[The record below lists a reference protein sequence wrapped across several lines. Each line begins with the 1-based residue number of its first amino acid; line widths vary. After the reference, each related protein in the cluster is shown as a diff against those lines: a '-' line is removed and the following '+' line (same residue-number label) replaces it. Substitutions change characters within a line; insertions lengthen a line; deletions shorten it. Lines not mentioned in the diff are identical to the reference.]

1 MKPTVA
7 SLLIEAQSAPPP
19 EREAKGSW
27 ACWYPVV
34 AELVSNGRNVTQA
47 VEWLQSKGVVTSKN
61 FKQAYRALLALH
73 KRKTKNA

>member
-1 MKPTVA
+1 MNPSVA
-7 SLLIEAQSAPPP
+7 SLLVKAESAPPP

-34 AELVSNGRNVTQA
+34 SKLISNGRNVSQA
-47 VEWLQSKGVVTSKN
+47 VEWLQGEGVVTSKN